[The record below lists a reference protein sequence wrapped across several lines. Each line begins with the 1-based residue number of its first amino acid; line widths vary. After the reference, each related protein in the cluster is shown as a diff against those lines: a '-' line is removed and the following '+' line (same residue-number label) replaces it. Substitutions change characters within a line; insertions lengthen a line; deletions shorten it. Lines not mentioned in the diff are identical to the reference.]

1 MPTQIAFPLDLMTKE
16 NNMRTAEIKRKTNET
31 DIFVSINI
39 DGAGKS
45 EIDTGVGF
53 FDHMLTLFAKH
64 SLMDIKITCKGDTYI
79 DCHHTVEDVGIA
91 LGQTVK
97 EALGEKKGISRY
109 GTCFLPMDEAL
120 AMVCLDISGR
130 SYLVFDGE
138 FPTPKLGDFDTE
150 MVEDF
155 FQAFSSACGVTLHVK
170 VMYGR
175 NTHHIIE
182 AIFKAFA
189 KAIDTATIVD
199 PRVSGIPSTKG
210 VL

>member
-1 MPTQIAFPLDLMTKE
+1 
-16 NNMRTAEIKRKTNET
+16 MRKAEIKRKTNET
-31 DIFVSINI
+31 DILVNVNI
-39 DGAGKS
+39 DGSGIS
-45 EIDTGVGF
+45 DIDTGVGF
-53 FDHMLTLFAKH
+53 FDHMLGLYAKH
-64 SLMDIKITCKGDTYI
+64 SLMDIKIKCTGDTFI

-91 LGQTVK
+91 LGQATK
-97 EALGEKKGISRY
+97 EALGDKMGISRY

-120 AMVCLDISGR
+120 AMVSLDISGR

-138 FPTPKLGDFDTE
+138 FSTPKLGDFDTE

-155 FQAFSSACGVTLHVK
+155 FMAFSSACGVTLHVK

-189 KAIDTATIVD
+189 KAMDKATIID
-199 PRVSGIPSTKG
+199 SRVTGVPSTKG

>member
-1 MPTQIAFPLDLMTKE
+1 
-16 NNMRTAEIKRKTNET
+16 MRKAQIKRKTNET
-31 DIFVSINI
+31 DINIKLNI
-39 DGAGKS
+39 DGSGKS
-45 EIDTGVGF
+45 NIDTGVGF

-64 SLMDIKITCKGDTYI
+64 SLMDIDISCKGDTYI
-79 DCHHTVEDVGIA
+79 DCHHSVEDVGIA
-91 LGQTVK
+91 LGQAMDK
-97 EALGEKKGISRY
+97 ALGEKRSITRY

-120 AMVCLDISGR
+120 AMVSIDISGR
-130 SYLVFDGE
+130 SYLVFDAE
-138 FPTPKLGDFDTE
+138 FTTPKLGDFDTE

-155 FQAFSSACGVTLHVK
+155 FQAFANSCGATVHVK

-189 KAIDTATIVD
+189 KAMDKATVVD
-199 PRVSGIPSTKG
+199 RRILGVPSTKG

>member
-1 MPTQIAFPLDLMTKE
+1 
-16 NNMRTAEIKRKTNET
+16 MRKAEIKRKTNET
-31 DIFVSINI
+31 DINIRLNI
-39 DGAGKS
+39 DGSGKS
-45 EIDTGVGF
+45 TIDTGVGF
-53 FDHMLTLFAKH
+53 FDHMLTLFTKH
-64 SLMDIKITCKGDTYI
+64 SLMDIEVSCKGDTFV

-91 LGQTVK
+91 LGQAINK
-97 EALGEKKGISRY
+97 ALGEKKSITRY

-120 AMVCLDISGR
+120 AMVSLDISGR
-130 SYLVFDGE
+130 SYLVFDAE
-138 FPTPKLGDFDTE
+138 FSTPKLGDFDTE

-155 FQAFSSACGVTLHVK
+155 FQAFASSCGVTLHVK

-189 KAIDTATIVD
+189 KAMDTATLVD
-199 PRVSGIPSTKG
+199 RRITGVPSTKG

>member
-1 MPTQIAFPLDLMTKE
+1 
-16 NNMRTAEIKRKTNET
+16 MRKAEIKRKTNET
-31 DIFVSINI
+31 NISIDVNI
-39 DGAGKS
+39 DGSGNAA
-45 EIDTGVGF
+45 IDTGVGF
-53 FDHMLTLFAKH
+53 FDHMLNLYAKH
-64 SLMDIKITCKGDTYI
+64 SLMDINIKCKGDTFI

-91 LGQTVK
+91 LGEATK
-97 EALGEKKGISRY
+97 EALGDKKGISRY

-120 AMVCLDISGR
+120 AMVSLDISGR

-138 FPTPKLGDFDTE
+138 FTTSKLGDFNTE

-155 FQAFSSACGVTLHVK
+155 FQAFSAACGVTLHVK

-189 KAIDTATIVD
+189 KAMDSATAIDS
-199 PRVSGIPSTKG
+199 RVKGVPSTKG

>member
-1 MPTQIAFPLDLMTKE
+1 
-16 NNMRTAEIKRKTNET
+16 MRKAEIKRKTNET
-31 DIFVSINI
+31 DIYVSVNL
-39 DGAGKS
+39 DGEGKS

-53 FDHMLTLFAKH
+53 FDHMLILFAKH
-64 SLMDIKITCKGDTYI
+64 SLMDIKISCKGDTFI

-91 LGQTVK
+91 LGQAVK
-97 EALGEKKGISRY
+97 DALGEKKSITRY
-109 GTCFLPMDEAL
+109 ATCFLPMDEAL
-120 AMVCLDISGR
+120 AMVSMDISGR

-138 FPTPKLGDFDTE
+138 FSLPKLGDFDTE

-189 KAIDTATIVD
+189 KAMDKATLVD
-199 PRVSGIPSTKG
+199 NRITGVPSTKG